1 MAGVLDGIRVLDFGR
16 YIAGPYVGA
25 LLADFGADVI
35 RVEKRGGSEDRFVL
49 PLSTDADGRP
59 REGALFFQMNRNKRS
74 VTLDPMKPEGRAAL
88 DKLAATADVVIA
100 NLPPQ
105 TMARMGLDYNSLRT
119 VKSDIILANLSSFG
133 NRGPWATRPGFDSIG
148 QAMCGSVYLTGE
160 PGRPYRAQI
169 ALVDFGTAL
178 HAAFGVAMAL
188 IEKQRSGRGQE
199 VVGALLA
206 TAVALNG
213 PTLVEQSAV
222 APDRVAIGNR
232 AFNSGPTD
240 LFETRDGFIVSH
252 VVGDPLFRRWANLLG
267 EPEWLDDERFATD
280 DGRGD
285 NGEVLSQRMAAW
297 CAERT
302 RDEALEAL
310 AAAHVP
316 AGPVLKP
323 QEALEHPQ
331 VQAMGLLHPVTWPGM
346 DRPAM
351 VPQAPVWLS
360 ETPALPPT
368 EQAAP
373 ASIPTRC
380 SGPSATGPKNWRR
393 CATRARSRT
402 GRRRSAG
409 RRPQV
414 PARAFRP
421 SPFP

>member
-35 RVEKRGGSEDRFVL
+35 RVEKRGGSEDRYVL
-49 PLSTDADGRP
+49 PLSRRADGRP
-59 REGALFFQMNRNKRS
+59 GEGALFFQMNRNKRS
-74 VTLDPMKPEGRAAL
+74 VTLDPMKPEGRAVL
-88 DKLAATADVVIA
+88 DRLAATADVVVA

-105 TMARMGLDYNSLRT
+105 TLARMGLDYDSLCK
-119 VKSDIILANLSSFG
+119 VKNDIILANLSSFG
-133 NRGPWATRPGFDSIG
+133 KHGPWAARPGFDSIG

-252 VVGDPLFRRWANLLG
+252 VVGGPLFRRWANLLG

-331 VQAMGLLHPVTWPGM
+331 VQAMGLLHPVAWPGM

-368 EQAAP
+368 EQA
-373 ASIPTRC
+373 
-380 SGPSATGPKNWRR
+380 
-393 CATRARSRT
+393 RT
-402 GRRRSAG
+402 GEHTDEVLGAIGYSGEELAALRAAG
-409 RRPQV
+409 
-414 PARAFRP
+414 AI
-421 SPFP
+421 

>member
-35 RVEKRGGSEDRFVL
+35 RVEKRGGSEDRYVL
-49 PLSTDADGRP
+49 PLSKRADGRP
-59 REGALFFQMNRNKRS
+59 GEGALFFQMNRNKRS
-74 VTLDPMKPEGRAAL
+74 VTLDPMKPEGRAVL
-88 DKLAATADVVIA
+88 DRLAATADVVVA

-105 TMARMGLDYNSLRT
+105 TMARMGLDYDSLCK
-119 VKSDIILANLSSFG
+119 VKNDIILANLSSFG
-133 NRGPWATRPGFDSIG
+133 KHGPWAARPGFDSIG

-252 VVGDPLFRRWANLLG
+252 VVGGPLFRRWANLLG

-331 VQAMGLLHPVTWPGM
+331 VQAMGLLHPVAWPGM

-368 EQAAP
+368 EQARTGEHTDEVLGA
-373 ASIPTRC
+373 IGY
-380 SGPSATGPKNWRR
+380 SGGVARGGGDLG
-393 CATRARSRT
+393 ATR
-402 GRRRSAG
+402 GRY
-409 RRPQV
+409 
-414 PARAFRP
+414 
-421 SPFP
+421 

>member
-35 RVEKRGGSEDRFVL
+35 RVEKRGGSEDRYVL
-49 PLSTDADGRP
+49 PLSKRADGRP
-59 REGALFFQMNRNKRS
+59 GEGALFFQMNRNKRS
-74 VTLDPMKPEGRAAL
+74 VTLDPMKPEGRAVL
-88 DKLAATADVVIA
+88 DRLAATADVVVA

-105 TMARMGLDYNSLRT
+105 TMARMGLDYDSLCK
-119 VKSDIILANLSSFG
+119 VKNDIILANLSSFG
-133 NRGPWATRPGFDSIG
+133 KHGPWAARPGFDSIG

-252 VVGDPLFRRWANLLG
+252 VVGGPLFRRWANLLG

-368 EQAAP
+368 EQA
-373 ASIPTRC
+373 
-380 SGPSATGPKNWRR
+380 
-393 CATRARSRT
+393 RT
-402 GRRRSAG
+402 GQHTDEVLGAIGYSGEELAALRDAG
-409 RRPQV
+409 
-414 PARAFRP
+414 AI
-421 SPFP
+421 

>member
-1 MAGVLDGIRVLDFGR
+1 MAGVLDGTRVLDFGR

-35 RVEKRGGSEDRFVL
+35 RVEKRGGSEDRYVL
-49 PLSTDADGRP
+49 PLSRRADGRP
-59 REGALFFQMNRNKRS
+59 GEGALFFQMNRNKRS
-74 VTLDPMKPEGRAAL
+74 VTLDPMKPEGRAVL
-88 DKLAATADVVIA
+88 DRLAATADVVVA

-105 TMARMGLDYNSLRT
+105 TLARMGLDYDSLCK
-119 VKSDIILANLSSFG
+119 VKNDIILANLSSFG
-133 NRGPWATRPGFDSIG
+133 KHGPWAARPGFDSIG

-252 VVGDPLFRRWANLLG
+252 VVGGPLFRRWANLMG

-331 VQAMGLLHPVTWPGM
+331 VQAMGLLHPVAWPGM

-368 EQAAP
+368 EQA
-373 ASIPTRC
+373 
-380 SGPSATGPKNWRR
+380 
-393 CATRARSRT
+393 RT
-402 GRRRSAG
+402 GQHTDEVLGAIGYSGEELAALRDAG
-409 RRPQV
+409 
-414 PARAFRP
+414 AI
-421 SPFP
+421 

>member
-35 RVEKRGGSEDRFVL
+35 RVEKRGGSEDRYVL
-49 PLSTDADGRP
+49 PLSKRADGRP
-59 REGALFFQMNRNKRS
+59 GEGALFFQMNRNKRS
-74 VTLDPMKPEGRAAL
+74 VTLDPMKPEGRAVL
-88 DKLAATADVVIA
+88 DRLAATADVVVA

-105 TMARMGLDYNSLRT
+105 TMARMGLDYDSLCK
-119 VKSDIILANLSSFG
+119 VKNDIILANLSSFG
-133 NRGPWATRPGFDSIG
+133 KHGPWAARPGFDSIG

-252 VVGDPLFRRWANLLG
+252 VVGGPLFRRWANLMG

-331 VQAMGLLHPVTWPGM
+331 VQAMGLLHPVAWPGM

-368 EQAAP
+368 EQARTGEHTDEVLAAIGYSGEELAALP
-373 ASIPTRC
+373 YATRGRSRIGRRC
-380 SGPSATGPKNWRR
+380 S
-393 CATRARSRT
+393 
-402 GRRRSAG
+402 AG
-409 RRPQV
+409 
-414 PARAFRP
+414 
-421 SPFP
+421 